1 MSNVDLRKYVE
12 TAMTYGEYVA
22 LMDELL
28 AKGMA
33 TGADQSEDHV
43 NYTKLNRQRMS
54 RIDKTVSVNNVTSDA
69 VSAVER
75 DQVWLI
81 LTEGWCG
88 DGAQN
93 LPVVEKIAAENSKIT
108 TKYLLRD
115 ENSELMDAFLTA
127 GARSIPKLIAL
138 DSDNHEVLFT
148 WGPRPEPA
156 VELFARRK
164 AEGVEKLDIIE
175 ELQRWYNDNAGKA
188 VQAEFVEL
196 LSKFK

>member
-93 LPVVEKIAAENSKIT
+93 LPVVEK
-108 TKYLLRD
+108 
-115 ENSELMDAFLTA
+115 
-127 GARSIPKLIAL
+127 
-138 DSDNHEVLFT
+138 
-148 WGPRPEPA
+148 
-156 VELFARRK
+156 
-164 AEGVEKLDIIE
+164 
-175 ELQRWYNDNAGKA
+175 
-188 VQAEFVEL
+188 
-196 LSKFK
+196 

>member
-148 WGPRPEPA
+148 WGQRPEPA

-196 LSKFK
+196 LSKLK